1 MKVSLESQQLT
12 IKYLSTAG
20 VEVGVG
26 VRVGVLVGVLVG
38 VRVGV
43 GVGDVG
49 VSVQQSAQVSNTL
62 ALQVGADSHWSG
74 TTPSTK

>member
-26 VRVGVLVGVLVG
+26 VRVGVLVG